1 MKLFRKIIFW
11 CHLVA
16 GVAAG
21 IVILIMSVTGVLL
34 AYERQLT
41 YWADT
46 RGYQAAPP
54 SSSSARLPMETLLAK
69 ARESRPAAPS
79 TITFRAD
86 PNAPAEVGFGRE
98 GTVFINPYTGEVLGE
113 GSTKVRSFFRVVTD
127 WHRWLGASGNGTG
140 HDIGRA
146 VTGASNLIFLFIVIS
161 GFYLWWPRR
170 WTRKVLRNVTWFKRR
185 LPDRARNFNWHNVI
199 GFWSALPLFIVVLSS
214 VVLSYTWAS
223 NLVYRV
229 AGETPPAPRAAPNP
243 QPNSAGPQP
252 QRGGAE
258 RSNEGTSMRSNETTA
273 NALSTDALNQL
284 LARAE
289 QQQAGWRII
298 SLRLPSAQDAT
309 ATFTIDTGDGGQPQ
323 KRSQLT
329 LDRKTGEVVRWEPFA
344 SYTTGRKLRS
354 YLRFAH
360 TGEVAGLP
368 GQTIAGLVSAGGAV
382 LVWTGLALAWRR
394 FRVWRAKGRV
404 SSAVAPQLATE
415 AMDENEEDYRGD
427 GFQTQ
432 SASASKL
439 AGDSISP

>member
-11 CHLVA
+11 CHLTA

-46 RGYQAAPP
+46 RGYQVSLTDATAT
-54 SSSSARLPMETLLAK
+54 RLPIETLLAK
-69 ARESRPAAPS
+69 VREARPATPS

-86 PNAPAEVGFGRE
+86 QNAPAEIGFGRE

-113 GSTKVRSFFRVVTD
+113 GSTTVRSFFRIVTD

-146 VTGASNLIFLFIVIS
+146 ITGASNLIFLFIVIS

-170 WTRKVLRNVTWFKRR
+170 WTRVAVRNVTWFKRR

-229 AGETPPAPRAAPNP
+229 AGETPPVPRAAPN
-243 QPNSAGPQP
+243 QPPNNAGPQP
-252 QRGGAE
+252 QRSGAE
-258 RSNEGTSMRSNETTA
+258 RSSDGAITRSNDGTN
-273 NALSTDALNQL
+273 NALPADGLNQL
-284 LARAE
+284 MVRAE

-298 SLRLPSAQDAT
+298 SLRLPTAQDAT

-329 LDRKTGEVVRWEPFA
+329 LDRKSGEVVRWEPFA

-394 FRVWRAKGRV
+394 FRVWCAKGRV
-404 SSAVAPQLATE
+404 RPAVVSQLASGAT
-415 AMDENEEDYRGD
+415 DESEEDYRGD
-427 GFQTQ
+427 DFQIQ